1 MRGKI
6 PISNQ
11 NDKKSS
17 KLHLKK
23 HVNSRKKKIRQQRR
37 KTLIK
42 GGEPPKTGVS
52 NSGVRQPDFLN
63 RLLEIKEDTYFQS
76 WQFEEDCMN
85 LAIRVVEIELFQKKL
100 SVDHLWST
108 LNSPVDIQKPNP
120 DDLLWNTPESSV
132 YTQEPELFR
141 AEKLGEKFS
150 NPIIEKVREFIQSDL
165 NHEDTPENKIF
176 NYLKNLSHFKRVNQL
191 ITLHKANRKNVLFRP
206 LITQLINMYNEF
218 GHQIFDFN
226 DAIVNDDGT
235 LELPTRDEITPKTQI
250 VQLQKTLLQKRS
262 SSSSRVAVMSR
273 DTVGDNKALQV
284 DTSNVQSAQAEQEN
298 TPLDKYYKCNFI
310 PDSTGSECLQ

>member
-1 MRGKI
+1 
-6 PISNQ
+6 
-11 NDKKSS
+11 
-17 KLHLKK
+17 
-23 HVNSRKKKIRQQRR
+23 
-37 KTLIK
+37 
-42 GGEPPKTGVS
+42 
-52 NSGVRQPDFLN
+52 
-63 RLLEIKEDTYFQS
+63 
-76 WQFEEDCMN
+76 MN

-100 SVDHLWST
+100 SVDHLWSR
-108 LNSPVDIQKPNP
+108 LNSPVDIQKPKP
-120 DDLLWNTPESSV
+120 YDLLWNTPEPSV
-132 YTQEPELFR
+132 YTQDPELFR

-150 NPIIEKVREFIQSDL
+150 NPIIEKVREFIESDL
-165 NHEDTPENKIF
+165 NYEDTPENKIF

-218 GHQIFDFN
+218 GHQIFDFK
-226 DAIVNDDGT
+226 DATVNDDGT
-235 LELPTRDEITPKTQI
+235 FNLPTRITPKKQI
-250 VQLQKTLLQKRS
+250 VQLQRTLSQKRS

-284 DTSNVQSAQAEQEN
+284 DTSTVQSAQAEQEN